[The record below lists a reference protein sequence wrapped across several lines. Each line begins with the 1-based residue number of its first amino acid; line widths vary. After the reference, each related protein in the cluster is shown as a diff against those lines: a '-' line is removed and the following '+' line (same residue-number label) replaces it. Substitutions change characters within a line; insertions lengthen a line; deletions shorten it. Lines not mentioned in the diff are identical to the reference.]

1 MRIKKNDTVLV
12 IAGKDKGKE
21 GKVLRTIP
29 KQNKVIVEGLN
40 MQTKHQKQTR
50 TATSEIK
57 HQEGPIDVSNVML
70 IDPETKEPTRIGYEF
85 EGDNKVRVA
94 KKSGKVID

>member
-1 MRIKKNDTVLV
+1 MRIKKNDTVVVL
-12 IAGKDKGKE
+12 AGKDKGKQ
-21 GKVLRTIP
+21 GKVLRSIP
-29 KQNKVIVEGLN
+29 SKNKVVVEGLN

-70 IDPETKEPTRIGYEF
+70 IDPYTKEPTKVGYEF
-85 EGDNKVRVA
+85 DGGNKVRVS
-94 KKSGKVID
+94 KKTGKILG

>member
-1 MRIKKNDTVLV
+1 MRIKKNDTVVV
-12 IAGKDKGKE
+12 IAGKDKGKQ
-21 GKVLRTIP
+21 GKVLRTMP
-29 KQNKVIVEGLN
+29 KANKVFVEGLN

-70 IDPETKEPTRIGYEF
+70 VDPDTKERTRVRYDFDGS
-85 EGDNKVRVA
+85 NKIRVS
-94 KKSGKVID
+94 KKSGKVIE